1 MWFEDYFGFKEGS
14 SYSANRDEF
23 KMEGEHLVCGK
34 SRFPRQYV
42 GPFSCPSLRE
52 LKELNTLIGED
63 PTDPRVQA
71 VLGEVDT
78 STSSTGSLSMDTLE
92 MGPLTFRHEA
102 HPVGVEPLFFAP
114 QNTGAVFQ
122 AASQFNALE
131 VSPARDQT
139 RTINTNN

>member
-1 MWFEDYFGFKEGS
+1 MWFEDYFGFTEGS

-52 LKELNTLIGED
+52 LKELNTVIGED

-71 VLGEVDT
+71 VFGEVDT
-78 STSSTGSLSMDTLE
+78 SSTGSRPMHTRK

-102 HPVGVEPLFFAP
+102 HPVGVEPLFFSP

-131 VSPARDQT
+131 VSLPAR
-139 RTINTNN
+139 N